1 MDQII
6 IKTDLLSQHS
16 NLIPLV
22 RWLFPRCQI
31 HVVPPEY
38 TGKPESEANSS
49 TVTVKLEARQG
60 G

>member
-6 IKTDLLSQHS
+6 IKANLLSQDS

-22 RWLFPRCQI
+22 RWLFPECQI

-38 TGKPESEANSS
+38 TGNPSQSP
-49 TVTVKLEARQG
+49 TPQPLP
-60 G
+60 

>member
-6 IKTDLLSQHS
+6 IKANMFLQDS

-22 RWLFPRCQI
+22 RWLFPECQI

-38 TGKPESEANSS
+38 GMTPEPKANSS
-49 TVTVKLEARQG
+49 TVTAETEVHHAA
-60 G
+60 

>member
-6 IKTDLLSQHS
+6 IKANLLSKDS

-22 RWLFPRCQI
+22 RWLFPECQI

-38 TGKPESEANSS
+38 TLTPDPEANSP
-49 TVTVKLEARQG
+49 TVPAEMKAHQG
-60 G
+60 A